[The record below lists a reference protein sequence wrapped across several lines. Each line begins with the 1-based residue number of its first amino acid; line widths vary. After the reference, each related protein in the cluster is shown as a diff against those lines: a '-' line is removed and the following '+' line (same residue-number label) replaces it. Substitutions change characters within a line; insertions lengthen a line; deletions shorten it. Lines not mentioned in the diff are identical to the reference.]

1 MNNHMFYKIK
11 YEKKTINNQIIP
23 KIISLLEKK
32 CHTKPENNTTN
43 SINIDI
49 NDNISQY
56 YTN

>member
-1 MNNHMFYKIK
+1 MNNHMFYK
-11 YEKKTINNQIIP
+11 IIP